1 LSPINGLIIIL
12 GSPNTAA
19 GELYSIGRGRA
30 QTALAE
36 YAERPGWKFL
46 LTGGFGPH
54 FNTTDQPHAL
64 YLKQYLLTK
73 GVPEADIVEFAVST
87 NTLEDAKQAKPIVL
101 QYGVTE
107 AVVVTSDFHLAR
119 ASYIFEREF
128 ADTDLTLRFIGA
140 ETDEST
146 FEFDLAAQQQHERQS
161 LAGLK
166 AQDAEQT
173 ESS

>member
-1 LSPINGLIIIL
+1 
-12 GSPNTAA
+12 
-19 GELYSIGRGRA
+19 
-30 QTALAE
+30 
-36 YAERPGWKFL
+36 
-46 LTGGFGPH
+46 
-54 FNTTDQPHAL
+54 
-64 YLKQYLLTK
+64 
-73 GVPEADIVEFAVST
+73 
-87 NTLEDAKQAKPIVL
+87 
-101 QYGVTE
+101 
-107 AVVVTSDFHLAR
+107 VVTSDFHLAR

-173 ESS
+173 ASS